1 MGGSPTLEECFR
13 TLEELRNIRDMSS
26 LYQFERRLFSRP
38 CDTRAH
44 KISSL
49 CLRPESV
56 QIPNAPLRSL
66 YNTKVFTRVVRVK
79 VQGVNMHQY
88 LDWLLK
94 KQLRALIDRQRN
106 LTLFWVNKL
115 GFLMNKGKSQL
126 VPTHHPAFLGSTLD
140 LLRMV
145 VLIFEHWPTPHVDL
159 FAFEQNQVSFSAGP
173 SPLSSGSNALIQN
186 WEHLYGY
193 SFPPLSLIPRILRK
207 QVAAVSP
214 YPIDGAVLAQSTVV
228 TSADDHAGGPPMGDL
243 VPGPPPEELGHG
255 NVHVDLFAFEQ
266 NQVFFSAGQPPEELG
281 HRNVLPFAGY
291 LYGLPPRILC

>member
-1 MGGSPTLEECFR
+1 MTAWAKRHISWLE
-13 TLEELRNIRDMSS
+13 L
-26 LYQFERRLFSRP
+26 Q
-38 CDTRAH
+38 
-44 KISSL
+44 
-49 CLRPESV
+49 
-56 QIPNAPLRSL
+56 
-66 YNTKVFTRVVRVK
+66 VV
-79 VQGVNMHQY
+79 
-88 LDWLLK
+88 W
-94 KQLRALIDRQRN
+94 
-106 LTLFWVNKL
+106 LTLKHFLPQSRGAAVDVLSDNATTVAYINKEGRTHPQVSTWCREHIASHFSGSKNVL
-115 GFLMNKGKSQL
+115 SDTLSRGKH
-126 VPTHHPAFLGSTLD
+126 HHPTEWSMHKVTVA
-140 LLRMV
+140 
-145 VLIFEHWPTPHVDL
+145 LIFEHWPTPHVDL

-193 SFPPLSLIPRILRK
+193 SFPPLSLIPRKLRK

-228 TSADDHAGGPPMGDL
+228 TSADEHAGGPPMGDL

-281 HRNVLPFAGY
+281 HRNVLPCAGY